1 MKANKAAA
9 QNRDILDS
17 SDDDLE
23 VSESANR
30 RDNNNY
36 GATVFGV
43 AQPQMI
49 QHQQNNFMMQQSHV
63 PLNPLLTQNNAP
75 TFFGQES

>member
-1 MKANKAAA
+1 MKESKAAA
-9 QNRDILDS
+9 NKDILDS

-30 RDNNNY
+30 RDTNNY

-43 AQPQMI
+43 AQPQMM
-49 QHQQNNFMMQQSHV
+49 QHQ
-63 PLNPLLTQNNAP
+63 
-75 TFFGQES
+75 